1 MRRWR
6 PCPNQGCDDPL
17 SRAHSDSVALFFE
30 PRPAVEPVP
39 ELPAEMAGIRCN
51 VMADIHEVVRTFKDW
66 ATAQGLGPAR
76 AEVRVERLGRPHTP
90 AALPSGWQGVYG
102 FRYEGTWLKVGK
114 AGPKS
119 GMRWISQH
127 YNPGSA
133 MSTLAFSLVKYGHY
147 ATMNHPSLPG
157 LRMTLRGVSPDDI
170 GEWIRRN
177 TERVNLLLRA
187 EMGASGLSQ
196 LESIAHARLKPVFE
210 GRWQF
215 GEPAI

>member
-1 MRRWR
+1 MTDI
-6 PCPNQGCDDPL
+6 DDVVGDFI
-17 SRAHSDSVALFFE
+17 AWA
-30 PRPAVEPVP
+30 
-39 ELPAEMAGIRCN
+39 AG
-51 VMADIHEVVRTFKDW
+51 
-66 ATAQGLGPAR
+66 QGLGPAR

-102 FRYEGTWLKVGK
+102 FQCEGTWLKVGK

-119 GMRWISQH
+119 GARWISQH

-147 ATMNHPSLPG
+147 ATMDHPSLPG
-157 LRMTLRGVSPDDI
+157 LRTTLRGVSPDDI

-177 TERVNLLLRA
+177 TERVNFLLRT

-215 GEPAI
+215 GEPEV